1 MRSGGAALL
10 RVLVVWGV
18 SAATMVVLAV
28 ILPDFRLQSPDGDSL
43 TRVAATALLGAG
55 AFGILSA
62 LVWPWL
68 VRTLLLV
75 PALALACL
83 VFLLNGSLLLF
94 ALSLIPYGRGEASPQ
109 TAVIVAAVMSLTS
122 SATSTWLAV
131 RDQGAQRRRLHRMAP
146 WGHPAGGWGRARD
159 AGGPD
164 ASGVP
169 RPAGTVFLQL
179 DGIGHALLREAIAGD
194 RPLMP
199 SVAALCGTSHRLTRW
214 RTDWS
219 SQTGASQLGILHGS
233 NEDVPAFR
241 WYEKERGE
249 VIVSNRPSSAAEL
262 QRRAAARAGHPGL
275 LAADGASRGNLF
287 TGGAGQ
293 AALVV
298 SIAVRRGKGER
309 SRAGYFAYFSD
320 PAHAARTVLSFA
332 AELVREICQS
342 VRARL
347 RGVTPRVGRGG
358 LYPMIRAFATVV
370 ERDVVTASVVG
381 DILTGRTA
389 VYADLVAYDEVAH
402 HSGPRSPDV
411 RQVLRRLDDCVATI
425 GQAIAYAPRPYHLVL
440 LSDHGQSQGEPF
452 EAAYG
457 HSLEELVRI
466 GCGRPLAGEPRR
478 ARHKRRE
485 RRAESGAEARA
496 VARSALH
503 RPEEPPEP
511 PEPVPGAAAGPG
523 EERRRAP
530 VVLGSGNLG
539 LVSFPEI
546 PGRATRSEIASRY
559 PALLSTL
566 AEHPGIGFV
575 LVRDQRYGAVVL
587 GGGGGEHRLASGEVI
602 GPDPLAPFGAGAAE
616 AVLRTDRFPHT
627 ADLMINSSV
636 DPVSGAIHAFE
647 DQVGSHGGLGGEQSH
662 AFLLSPHALSDP
674 LTGDGDGGGEG
685 AAGGELVGAESVHR
699 VLRRWLAESAQ
710 LSGRTDAPSPA

>member
-1 MRSGGAALL
+1 MAGVRSGGAALL
-10 RVLVVWGV
+10 RVLAVWAV
-18 SAATMVVLAV
+18 SAATMVVLALV
-28 ILPDFRLQSPDGDSL
+28 LPDFRLQSAHGDSF
-43 TRVAATALLGAG
+43 TRVGATAFLAAG
-55 AFGILSA
+55 AFGLLSA

-68 VRTLLLV
+68 VRALLLV
-75 PALALACL
+75 PALALASL

-109 TAVIVAAVMSLTS
+109 TAVIVAAAMSLTS

-131 RDQGAQRRRLHRMAP
+131 RDQGAQRRRLRRMAP
-146 WGHPAGGWGRARD
+146 WADRRREPGDGAAAAG
-159 AGGPD
+159 
-164 ASGVP
+164 P

-179 DGIGHALLREAIAGD
+179 DGIGYPLLREAIAGE

-199 SVAALCGTSHRLTRW
+199 TVAALCGTSHRLTRW

-219 SQTGASQLGILHGS
+219 SQTGASQLAILHGS

-241 WYEKERGE
+241 WYEKERG
-249 VIVSNRPSSAAEL
+249 VVVVSNRPSSAAEL
-262 QRRAAARAGHPGL
+262 QRRAVARTGDPGL
-275 LAADGASRGNLF
+275 LAVDGASRGNLF

-332 AELVREICQS
+332 AELVREIGQS

-347 RGVTPRVGRGG
+347 RPAGPRVGRGG
-358 LYPMIRAFATVV
+358 LYPLIRAFATVV

-411 RQVLRRLDDCVATI
+411 RQVLRRLDGCVATI
-425 GQAIAYAPRPYHLVL
+425 RQAIAYAPRPYHLVL
-440 LSDHGQSQGEPF
+440 LSDHGQSHGEPF
-452 EAAYG
+452 ESAYG

-478 ARHKRRE
+478 ARRKRRE
-485 RRAESGAEARA
+485 KRAETGAEARA

-503 RPEEPPEP
+503 RPEEPAEP
-511 PEPVPGAAAGPG
+511 PLDPDA
-523 EERRRAP
+523 RRRAP
-530 VVLGSGNLG
+530 VVLASGNLG

-546 PGRATRSEIASRY
+546 TGRATRADIAARY

-566 AEHPGIGFV
+566 AEHPGVGFV
-575 LVRDQRYGAVVL
+575 LVRDQRYGPVVL
-587 GGGGGEHRLASGEVI
+587 GSGGGEHRLAGGEVI
-602 GPDPLAPFGAGAAE
+602 GPDPLAPFGPGAAE
-616 AVLRTDRFPHT
+616 AVRRTDRFPHT
-627 ADLMINSSV
+627 ADLMINSAV
-636 DPVSGAIHAFE
+636 HPDTGAIHAFE
-647 DQVGSHGGLGGEQSH
+647 DQIGSHGGLGGEQSQ
-662 AFLLSPHALSDP
+662 AFLLSPHALSEP
-674 LTGDGDGGGEG
+674 VPGGGEP
-685 AAGGELVGAESVHR
+685 VGAEEVHR
-699 VLRRWLAESAQ
+699 VLRRWLAESARVG
-710 LSGRTDAPSPA
+710 GRTDAPSVP